1 MKISVDIDCTPAEAR
16 AFFGLP
22 DVKPMQDALMREM
35 QDRMMAN
42 MNAMDPE
49 TMFRTWLPAGIQ
61 GVEQLQKAFWSQMA
75 SALGSSSKE
84 PRK

>member
-49 TMFRTWLPAGIQ
+49 TMFKTWLPAGIQ
-61 GVEQLQKAFWSQMA
+61 GVEQIQKAFWSQMA

>member
-49 TMFRTWLPAGIQ
+49 TMFKTWLPAGIQ
-61 GVEQLQKAFWSQMA
+61 GVEQIQKAFWSQMA
-75 SALGSSSKE
+75 SALGSNSKE